1 MEESNFDEQRY
12 RSRKWILHKNT
23 AIAILGF
30 AATLVICR
38 LFGVESAPDV
48 SFTLKWA
55 ATATGAVLGAY
66 STANI
71 VTRKVDGGSK

>member
-1 MEESNFDEQRY
+1 MNTEDRY
-12 RSRKWILHKNT
+12 RSRKWILHKNSGR
-23 AIAILGF
+23 AILAF

-38 LFGVESAPDV
+38 LFGVEHAPDV

-55 ATATGAVLGAY
+55 ATSMGVVLGAY

-71 VTRKVDGGSK
+71 VAATKKGNEE